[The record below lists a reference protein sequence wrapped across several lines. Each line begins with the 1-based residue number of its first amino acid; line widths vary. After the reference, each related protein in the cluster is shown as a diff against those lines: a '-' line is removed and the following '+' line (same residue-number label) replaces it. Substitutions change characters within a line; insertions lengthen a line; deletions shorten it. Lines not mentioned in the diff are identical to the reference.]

1 MPTSTHG
8 SGSSNSSSNGQK
20 VVAQADTAQILVASP
35 RRAARVLDALKRA
48 PLIPLFILLFF
59 VALAILADVISPYSP
74 VDVSLRDRLT
84 PPFWQSEGNWSHPL
98 GTDPLGRDLA
108 TRVAYGAQTTL
119 MIAAATVLLS
129 AAIGVI
135 LGLIAGYNRGIIDT
149 IIMRAADIT
158 IAFPIILFAIM
169 LVVILGPGI
178 LNLVVAVGVVL
189 WARFARVIRGE
200 VLILMERDFVARAR
214 VSGCSSIRIIAVHL
228 FPNIVNTMVVLLTLQ
243 IGFVIIIESSL
254 SFLGAGVPPPT
265 PAWGSMIAE
274 GREYTTNAWWVS
286 VVPGVA
292 LALIVI
298 SFNLLGDW
306 LREALDP
313 RQRQV

>member
-1 MPTSTHG
+1 M
-8 SGSSNSSSNGQK
+8 
-20 VVAQADTAQILVASP
+20 AQADAAPILVLEPTRAS
-35 RRAARVLDALKRA
+35 RLVDALKRA
-48 PLIPLFILLFF
+48 PLIPLAVLLFF
-59 VALAILADVISPYSP
+59 VVLAILADVISPYSSTE
-74 VDVSLRDRLT
+74 VSLRDRLN
-84 PPFWQSEGNWSHPL
+84 PPFWSAEGSWSHPL

-108 TRVAYGAQTTL
+108 TRVAYGARTSL
-119 MIAAATVLLS
+119 MIAGATVLLS

-135 LGLIAGYNRGIIDT
+135 LGLIAGYNRGIVDT
-149 IIMRAADIT
+149 VIMRAADIT

-169 LVVILGPGI
+169 LVVILGASVF
-178 LNLVVAVGVVL
+178 NLVISVGVVL

-200 VLILMERDFVARAR
+200 VLILMERDFIARAR
-214 VSGCSSIRIIAVHL
+214 VSGCSSVRIIVMHL

>member
-1 MPTSTHG
+1 M
-8 SGSSNSSSNGQK
+8 
-20 VVAQADTAQILVASP
+20 V
-35 RRAARVLDALKRA
+35 DALKRA
-48 PLIPLFILLFF
+48 PLIPLVVLLFF
-59 VALAILADVISPYSP
+59 VVLAIFADIISPYSP

-84 PPFWQSEGNWSHPL
+84 PPAWQEGGSTSNLL

-119 MIAAATVLLS
+119 MVAAATVLLS
-129 AAIGVI
+129 AAIGVV
-135 LGLIAGYNRGIIDT
+135 LGLIAGYSRGIVDT

-169 LVVILGPGI
+169 LVVILGPGVI
-178 LNLVVAVGVVL
+178 NLVISVGVVL

-200 VLILMERDFVARAR
+200 VLILMERDFIARAR
-214 VSGCSSIRIIAVHL
+214 VSGCSSFRIIVVHL
-228 FPNIVNTMVVLLTLQ
+228 FPNILNTMVVLLTLQ

-313 RQRQV
+313 QQRQA

>member
-1 MPTSTHG
+1 MR
-8 SGSSNSSSNGQK
+8 SSAA
-20 VVAQADTAQILVASP
+20 AQADVAPVLERRPPGRALRLAQGL
-35 RRAARVLDALKRA
+35 RRA

-59 VALAILADVISPYSP
+59 VVLAIFADVISPYSSTE
-74 VDVSLRDRLT
+74 VSLRDRLT
-84 PPFWQSEGNWSHPL
+84 PPAWAGDGNWGHPL

-108 TRVAYGAQTTL
+108 TRVAYGARTSL
-119 MIAAATVLLS
+119 MVAAATVLLS

-149 IIMRAADIT
+149 VIMRAADIT

-178 LNLVVAVGVVL
+178 FNLVAAVGVVL

-200 VLILMERDFVARAR
+200 VLILMERDFIARAR
-214 VSGCSSIRIIAVHL
+214 VSGCSSVRIIVTHL
-228 FPNIVNTMVVLLTLQ
+228 FPNIVNTTVVLLTLQ

-274 GREYTTNAWWVS
+274 GRDYTTNAWWVS

>member
-1 MPTSTHG
+1 M
-8 SGSSNSSSNGQK
+8 
-20 VVAQADTAQILVASP
+20 AQADAAPVLILESTRAS
-35 RRAARVLDALKRA
+35 RLVDSLKRA
-48 PLIPLFILLFF
+48 PLIPSVILLFF
-59 VALAILADVISPYSP
+59 VVLAIFADVISPYSST
-74 VDVSLRDRLT
+74 DVSLRDRLS
-84 PPFWQSEGNWSHPL
+84 PPFWSAEGSWNHPL

-108 TRVAYGAQTTL
+108 TRVAYGARTSL
-119 MIAAATVLLS
+119 MVAAATVLLS

-169 LVVILGPGI
+169 LVVILGAGI
-178 LNLVVAVGVVL
+178 INLVIAVGVVL

-214 VSGCSSIRIIAVHL
+214 VSGCSSARIIVMHL

-274 GREYTTNAWWVS
+274 GREYTTIAWWVS

-292 LALIVI
+292 LALIVV

>member
-1 MPTSTHG
+1 M
-8 SGSSNSSSNGQK
+8 
-20 VVAQADTAQILVASP
+20 AQADAAPILVTQP
-35 RRAARVLDALKRA
+35 KRAGRVVEALKRV

-59 VALAILADVISPYSP
+59 VVLAIFADVISPYSP

-84 PPFWQSEGNWSHPL
+84 PPSWQAEGTMSHPL

-119 MIAAATVLLS
+119 MIAASTVLLS

-135 LGLIAGYNRGIIDT
+135 LGLIAGYNRGFVDT

-169 LVVILGPGI
+169 LVVILGPSI
-178 LNLVVAVGVVL
+178 FNLVISVGVVL
-189 WARFARVIRGE
+189 WARFARVVRGE
-200 VLILMERDFVARAR
+200 VLILMERDFVSRAR
-214 VSGCSSIRIIAVHL
+214 VAGCSSFRIIVVHL
-228 FPNIVNTMVVLLTLQ
+228 FPNILNTMVVLLTLQ

>member
-1 MPTSTHG
+1 M
-8 SGSSNSSSNGQK
+8 
-20 VVAQADTAQILVASP
+20 
-35 RRAARVLDALKRA
+35 
-48 PLIPLFILLFF
+48 LLFF
-59 VALAILADVISPYSP
+59 VVLAIFADVISPYSSTE
-74 VDVSLRDRLT
+74 VSLRNRLN
-84 PPFWQSEGNWSHPL
+84 PPIWSAEGSWSHPL

-108 TRVAYGAQTTL
+108 TRIAYGARTS
-119 MIAAATVLLS
+119 MMVAAATVLLS
-129 AAIGVI
+129 AAIGVV

-169 LVVILGPGI
+169 LVVILGAGI
-178 LNLVVAVGVVL
+178 INLVVAVGVVL

-214 VSGCSSIRIIAVHL
+214 VSGCSSFRIIVVHL

-243 IGFVIIIESSL
+243 IGFIIIIESSL

-274 GREYTTNAWWVS
+274 GREYTTTAWWVS
-286 VVPGVA
+286 VIPGVA
-292 LALIVI
+292 LALIVV

>member
-1 MPTSTHG
+1 M
-8 SGSSNSSSNGQK
+8 
-20 VVAQADTAQILVASP
+20 AQAQAAPVLEAP
-35 RRAARVLDALKRA
+35 RPGRAAKLAQGLRRA
-48 PLIPLFILLFF
+48 PLLPLLILLFF
-59 VALAILADVISPYSP
+59 VALSIFADVISPYSSTE
-74 VDVSLRDRLT
+74 VSLRDRLT
-84 PPFWQSEGNWSHPL
+84 PPVWAEGGNWRHPL

-108 TRVAYGAQTTL
+108 TRTAYGARTSL
-119 MIAAATVLLS
+119 MVAAATVLLS

-135 LGLIAGYNRGIIDT
+135 LGLIAGYNRGLIDT
-149 IIMRAADIT
+149 AIMRAADIT

-169 LVVILGPGI
+169 LVVILGPG
-178 LNLVVAVGVVL
+178 LFNLVVAVGVVL

-200 VLILMERDFVARAR
+200 VLILMERDFIARAR
-214 VSGCSSIRIIAVHL
+214 VAGCSSVRIIATHL

-274 GREYTTNAWWVS
+274 GRDYTTNAWWVS
-286 VVPGVA
+286 VVPGAA

>member
-1 MPTSTHG
+1 MRL
-8 SGSSNSSSNGQK
+8 
-20 VVAQADTAQILVASP
+20 AQGL
-35 RRAARVLDALKRA
+35 RRA
-48 PLIPLFILLFF
+48 PLIPLSILLFF
-59 VALAILADVISPYSP
+59 VVLAIFADIISPYSSTE
-74 VDVSLRDRLT
+74 VSLRDRLT
-84 PPFWQSEGNWSHPL
+84 PPAWAGDGNWGHPL

-108 TRVAYGAQTTL
+108 TRVAYGARTSL
-119 MIAAATVLLS
+119 MVAAATVLLS

-149 IIMRAADIT
+149 VIMRAADIT

-178 LNLVVAVGVVL
+178 FNLVAAVGVVL

-200 VLILMERDFVARAR
+200 VLILMERDFIARAR
-214 VSGCSSIRIIAVHL
+214 VSGCSSVRIIVTHL
-228 FPNIVNTMVVLLTLQ
+228 FPNIVNTTVVLLTLQ

-274 GREYTTNAWWVS
+274 GRDYTTNAWWVS

>member
-1 MPTSTHG
+1 M
-8 SGSSNSSSNGQK
+8 
-20 VVAQADTAQILVASP
+20 AQADSAPILVAEP
-35 RRAARVLDALKRA
+35 RRAGRVLDALKRA
-48 PLIPLFILLFF
+48 PMIPLAILLFF
-59 VALAILADVISPYSP
+59 VVLAIFADVISPYSP

-84 PPFWQSEGNWSHPL
+84 PPFWQTEGSMSYPL

-119 MIAAATVLLS
+119 MVAAATVLLS
-129 AAIGVI
+129 AAIGVV
-135 LGLIAGYNRGIIDT
+135 LGLIAGYNRGIVDT
-149 IIMRAADIT
+149 VIMRAADIT

-178 LNLVVAVGVVL
+178 INLVISVGVVL

-214 VSGCSSIRIIAVHL
+214 VSGCSSFRIIVVHL

>member
-1 MPTSTHG
+1 
-8 SGSSNSSSNGQK
+8 
-20 VVAQADTAQILVASP
+20 
-35 RRAARVLDALKRA
+35 
-48 PLIPLFILLFF
+48 
-59 VALAILADVISPYSP
+59 
-74 VDVSLRDRLT
+74 
-84 PPFWQSEGNWSHPL
+84 
-98 GTDPLGRDLA
+98 
-108 TRVAYGAQTTL
+108 
-119 MIAAATVLLS
+119 MIAAATVLFS
-129 AAIGVI
+129 AGIGVI
-135 LGLIAGYNRGIIDT
+135 LGLIAGYNRGIVDT
-149 IIMRAADIT
+149 VIMRAADIT
-158 IAFPIILFAIM
+158 IAFPLILFAIM
-169 LVVILGPGI
+169 LVVILGPSI
-178 LNLVVAVGVVL
+178 LNLVIAVGVVL
-189 WARFARVIRGE
+189 WARFARVVRGE
-200 VLILMERDFVARAR
+200 VLLLMERDFIARAR
-214 VSGCSSIRIIAVHL
+214 VSGCSSVRIIGMHL

-274 GREYTTNAWWVS
+274 GRDYTTNAWWVS

>member
-1 MPTSTHG
+1 M
-8 SGSSNSSSNGQK
+8 
-20 VVAQADTAQILVASP
+20 AQAEAAPILVLEPTRAS
-35 RRAARVLDALKRA
+35 RLVDALKRA
-48 PLIPLFILLFF
+48 PLIPLVILVFF
-59 VALAILADVISPYSP
+59 VLLATFADLITPYSST
-74 VDVSLRDRLT
+74 DVSLRNRLN
-84 PPFWQSEGNWSHPL
+84 PPVWNAEGSWSHPL

-108 TRVAYGAQTTL
+108 TRVAYGARTSL
-119 MIAAATVLLS
+119 MVAASTVLLS

-135 LGLIAGYNRGIIDT
+135 LGLISGYNRGIIDT
-149 IIMRAADIT
+149 FIMRAADIT

-169 LVVILGPGI
+169 LVVILGAGI
-178 LNLVVAVGVVL
+178 FNLVISVGVVL

-200 VLILMERDFVARAR
+200 VLLLMERDFIARAR
-214 VSGCSSIRIIAVHL
+214 VSGCSSVRIIVVHL
-228 FPNIVNTMVVLLTLQ
+228 FPSIVNTMVVLLTLQ

-292 LALIVI
+292 LALIVV